1 MSIYTAKTGLACAIN
16 ESINLGM
23 EAAVDP
29 AQGIIQQLLHGDEKA
44 LVIAWRGPMDPRA
57 FHEDA
62 DPHRGDGTISL
73 VRPGD
78 ELYRLPNN
86 IDISSLN
93 IRMGVP
99 LWVLGWENHVP
110 ITLAMGLFHPL
121 FCSANLDVFS
131 PKSGERLIRL
141 YVVDHR
147 VPDDEL
153 TPDHLE
159 WKRHCENVDL
169 EELDAQLQASKPKI
183 APVWPFPD
191 T

>member
-16 ESINLGM
+16 EAINLGM
-23 EAAVDP
+23 ETAVDP

-44 LVIAWRGPMDPRA
+44 LVIAWRGPIDPRA

-62 DPHRGDGTISL
+62 DPRRGDGAVTL

-86 IDISSLN
+86 IDIDSLN

-99 LWVLGWENHVP
+99 LWVLGWENHGP

-121 FCSANLDVFS
+121 FCSASLDVFS
-131 PKSGERLIRL
+131 PQSGERLIRL

-147 VPDDEL
+147 VPEDEL
-153 TPDHLE
+153 TPDYVE
-159 WKRHCENVDL
+159 WKRHVDNVEL
-169 EELDAQLQASKPKI
+169 EELDALLMRSKPRL
-183 APVWPFPD
+183 APAWPLSD